1 MKKVILMAVAMLA
14 SVASFAQH
22 ATGTITIQPKVG
34 IAASTFDDADNAETI
49 VGFVGGAEFEY
60 QATDIFSISAGAL
73 YTMQGS
79 KATTNFGL
87 TGKQKIDYIN
97 IPILANVYPFKGF
110 AVKLGLQPGFKV
122 NDEFTLSAGNHEY
135 KSDNTK
141 AKSFALAIPVG
152 VSYEFKNFVLD
163 ARYNWGVTKVFDDA
177 DIKNSVFQV
186 TLGYKF
192 EL

>member
-60 QATDIFSISAGAL
+60 QVTDIFSLSAGAL

-110 AVKLGLQPGFKV
+110 AVKLVVCKV
-122 NDEFTLSAGNHEY
+122 
-135 KSDNTK
+135 
-141 AKSFALAIPVG
+141 
-152 VSYEFKNFVLD
+152 
-163 ARYNWGVTKVFDDA
+163 
-177 DIKNSVFQV
+177 
-186 TLGYKF
+186 
-192 EL
+192 

>member
-22 ATGTITIQPKVG
+22 AKGTVTIQPKVG
-34 IAASTFDDADNAETI
+34 MTVATFSDADNADNI

-60 QATDIFSISAGAL
+60 QATDMFSISAGAL
-73 YTMQGS
+73 YAMQGAE
-79 KATTNFGL
+79 ATESGL
-87 TGKQKIDYIN
+87 TGKQKLDYIN
-97 IPILANVYPFKGF
+97 IPILANVYVFKGF
-110 AVKLGLQPGFKV
+110 AVKLGIQPGFKV
-122 NDEFTLSAGNHEY
+122 NDKVKISGGNNTYEVEG
-135 KSDNTK
+135 TK
-141 AKSFALAIPVG
+141 AKSFDFAIPVG

-177 DIKNSVFQV
+177 DFKNSVFQL